1 MRFAV
6 EQDVDMIFASFI
18 RRAED
23 VAEIRRVRCVLCAAL
38 AVSRVMQTL
47 GEAGKHI
54 VIISKIE
61 NQQGLDVRTLCG
73 WCGGCVWMTAVQN
86 FDAILEA
93 TDGVMVARGDLGIEI
108 PVDQVFIAQ
117 KMMISKCNK

>member
-1 MRFAV
+1 MGWADLHADDMRFAV

-23 VAEIRRVRCVLCAAL
+23 VAEIRRVRCVLLAAL

-54 VIISKIE
+54 LIISKIE
-61 NQQGLDVRTLCG
+61 NQQGLDVCG
-73 WCGGCVWMTAVQN
+73 WCGGCVWVG
-86 FDAILEA
+86 
-93 TDGVMVARGDLGIEI
+93 DGCAEL
-108 PVDQVFIAQ
+108 
-117 KMMISKCNK
+117 

>member
-61 NQQGLDVRTLCG
+61 NQQGLDVRT
-73 WCGGCVWMTAVQN
+73 CV
-86 FDAILEA
+86 
-93 TDGVMVARGDLGIEI
+93 DGVAAVCG
-108 PVDQVFIAQ
+108 
-117 KMMISKCNK
+117 